1 MTEYLASKRK
11 FISPNQFEALLETD
25 FLKFTLLKRLFINL
39 DNGVFLVKTYS
50 VDVELA
56 NFDIFEN
63 YNQYSFQEKETSKV
77 NTIYNLKK
85 NDISDSIFEKEEIDN
100 FSLAEV
106 TREIVV
112 LSAIKEING
121 RNCFFNFKK
130 VGEGI
135 VDFSIC
141 YKYYNESEKEIARET
156 VALASAYANRLY
168 SITFD
173 TIVSNS
179 KKFDSIA
186 SAFKKASLI
195 VRRTIEHGEF
205 TYRKDHFAPLTN
217 IGDIVSLL
225 KDDFYLDGAI
235 FVYMERKQLLQTK
248 RIGKGELA
256 IEITNINGDR
266 IPCHL
271 YEKLDEAKETK
282 YILFTNSNTENDL
295 YENVKVYFAED
306 GKLHAKFF
314 VTFYDL
320 KSIEIA
326 KKVFCSFIDD
336 FDTLPKV
343 EFDPLYFKT
352 LDIKTKHLDMRYMSD
367 WSLKYETF

>member
-25 FLKFTLLKRLFINL
+25 FSKFTLLKRLFINL

-56 NFDIFEN
+56 NFGIFEN

-77 NTIYNLKK
+77 NTIYNIKK
-85 NDISDSIFEKEEIDN
+85 NDIFDSVFEKEEIDN

-106 TREIVV
+106 TREMVA

-121 RNCFFNFKK
+121 KNCFFNFKK
-130 VGEGI
+130 VSEGI
-135 VDFSIC
+135 VDFSIG
-141 YKYYNESEKEIARET
+141 YKYYDESEKEIARET

-173 TIVSNS
+173 TQINQ
-179 KKFDSIA
+179 KEFDSI
-186 SAFKKASLI
+186 SLNFKKASI
-195 VRRTIEHGEF
+195 ISRRTIEHGDF
-205 TYRKDHFAPLTN
+205 SYQKDCSTPITDAY
-217 IGDIVSLL
+217 DLL
-225 KDDFYLDGAI
+225 KLFKDDFYFNGAT

-248 RIGKGELA
+248 RVDKGTLA
-256 IEITNINGDR
+256 IEITNINGDKVPR
-266 IPCHL
+266 HL
-271 YEKLDEAKETK
+271 YAKLDKAKETK
-282 YILFTNSNTENDL
+282 YILFTNSSTENDL
-295 YENVKVYFAED
+295 YENAKVYFAED

-314 VTFYDL
+314 VTFHDL

-336 FDTLPKV
+336 FDTLLKV

-352 LDIKTKHLDMRYMSD
+352 LDIKTRHLDMRYMSD